1 MTLEIPFYTPEPLR
15 PAALDVLRAAKA
27 AAFGDT
33 PVRLVPDES
42 AALVLDNQF
51 LMSYPLATSV
61 IEQRFRTCNLH
72 PFGPKTLYLDIES
85 HSAEDMWNMP
95 IEEFFRLGQWAIGD
109 GPIHTTTDLQVIL
122 DLMEAAPGVV
132 AHAGH
137 SFDFL
142 VLLWNKALTW
152 AKDRRL
158 FDTKVHAAL
167 ALPAPSTYT
176 NRQGRKMIHAD
187 KPENAWRGWLS
198 LDNLAFQLG
207 LPGKEGDLKGL
218 AKKYGSF
225 GAIPTDDPEYLAYA
239 VQDIEVL
246 RFITSAVLRLMP
258 LDDYAWREQLNAA
271 IDAQNSRNGFTVDV
285 AKATARVEE
294 LKARKDEVLHRL
306 QSDYDFPSEGAKPW
320 ASKAGRDALM
330 SILDEYG
337 ITPETRPDWTRTDTG
352 NLSLGGKVLIE
363 LTQGTEAEELGQTL
377 AEIMGQRTLAE
388 LALESVQNDGKVH
401 PQITAVQRSGRKST
415 TKPGLTIWGSRDGR
429 EVDKG
434 YFTASPGRKLVAFD
448 FSNADARVVAA
459 LSGDTEYAKR
469 FEPGADGHEIS
480 GRIVFGDDYDTNPA
494 YYRNLS
500 KPLGHGWTYG
510 GGGAKLAAVAK
521 VPLEIAE
528 KFVTRMNGQYVD
540 LVRWQNAVRDQAQDG
555 FIRNEW
561 GRRMLVEWGKAYT
574 QAPALLGQSGTREI
588 MVDALIRMLHR
599 DVRLIQWLVAQ
610 VHDEVIFDIPQEH
623 LGWAVPAIREC
634 METWWGPAQPIHF
647 TVSGGNPVNTW
658 EECTH

>member
-1 MTLEIPFYTPEPLR
+1 MTLEVTFYSPEPLR
-15 PAALDVLRAAKA
+15 PAAIDVLRAAKA
-27 AAFGDT
+27 AAFGDL
-33 PVRLVPDES
+33 PVRLVPDPDS
-42 AALVLDNQF
+42 TLVLDNQF
-51 LMSYPLATSV
+51 LMAYPLASSV

-85 HSAEDMWNMP
+85 HSADDMWNMP

-122 DLMEAAPGVV
+122 DLMREAPGVV

-137 SFDFL
+137 SFDFS
-142 VLLWNKALTW
+142 VLLGADALLW
-152 AKDRRL
+152 AKDQRL
-158 FDTKVHAAL
+158 FDTKVHASL
-167 ALPAPSTYT
+167 ALPAPDTYT
-176 NRQGRKMIHAD
+176 NRQGRKMIHAS

-207 LPGKEGDLKGL
+207 LPGKEGDLKAL

-225 GAIPTDDPEYLAYA
+225 GAIPTDDPDYLTYA

-246 RFITSAVLRLMP
+246 RYLTSGLLRLMP
-258 LDDYAWREQLNAA
+258 LNDYAWREQLNAA

-285 AKATARVEE
+285 GVAQARVAE
-294 LKARKDEVLHRL
+294 LLARKEEVLSML
-306 QSDYDFPSEGAKPW
+306 QADYDFPSEGAKPW
-320 ASKAGRDALM
+320 ASKPGREALM
-330 SILDEYG
+330 KILADYG

-363 LTQGTEAEELGQTL
+363 LTEGTDAEELGQTL

-388 LALESVQNDGKVH
+388 LALESVQDDGKVH

-415 TKPGLTIWGSRDGR
+415 TQPGLTVWTKNVEKS
-429 EVDKG
+429 
-434 YFTASPGRKLVAFD
+434 YFVASPGCKLLSLD

-480 GRIVFGDDYDTNPA
+480 GRIVFGEDYDINPS

-500 KPLGHGWTYG
+500 KPLGHGWNYG
-510 GGGAKLAAVAK
+510 GQGAKLASVAK
-521 VPLEIAE
+521 VSLEIAE
-528 KFVTRMNGQYVD
+528 KFVAQMNAQYPD
-540 LVRWQNAVRDQAQDG
+540 LVRWQNEVRAQAAGG
-555 FIRNEW
+555 FVWNEW
-561 GRRMLVEWGKAYT
+561 GRRMPVEFGRAFT

-588 MVDALIRMLHR
+588 MVDALIKMLYR
-599 DVRLIQWLVAQ
+599 DVRLIHWLVAQ
-610 VHDEVIFDIPQEH
+610 VHDELIVDIPEEH
-623 LGWAVPAIREC
+623 LDWAPQAYKEC

-647 TVSGGNPVNTW
+647 TVGMGQPADNW
-658 EECTH
+658 LDATHD